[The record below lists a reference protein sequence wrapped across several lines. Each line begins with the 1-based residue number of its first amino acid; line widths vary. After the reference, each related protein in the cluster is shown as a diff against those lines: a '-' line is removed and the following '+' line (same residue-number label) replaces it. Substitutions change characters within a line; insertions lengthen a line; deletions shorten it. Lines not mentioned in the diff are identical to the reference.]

1 MRVCEKVSA
10 RERESACGCVCAL
23 PDIQIETD
31 LEIKNSVFP
40 QNRPE
45 AGEAKLK
52 QKFLGETKI

>member
-1 MRVCEKVSA
+1 MCEKVSA
-10 RERESACGCVCAL
+10 RESVCVCVCAL

-45 AGEAKLK
+45 AEEAKLK